1 METGLYYLQ
10 SRYYDPEMGRFIN
23 ADAYASTGQG
33 LLGNN
38 MFAYCSNNPVM
49 GFDPHGEFDLLG
61 AAAGFAEGFV
71 VKKPFAVTRKYLWTD
86 IYKIDVGTVSV
97 NKKHFRV
104 IRVFFTQPSNS
115 LDKWVRQI
123 GTYLSKPNSI
133 QLISHTDA
141 GFNEIMN
148 YYQN

>member
-1 METGLYYLQ
+1 MRMYLILAATLLALILVFWRGVIGYF
-10 SRYYDPEMGRFIN
+10 SK
-23 ADAYASTGQG
+23 YALDT
-33 LLGNN
+33 
-38 MFAYCSNNPVM
+38 
-49 GFDPHGEFDLLG
+49 
-61 AAAGFAEGFV
+61 EGFV

-104 IRVFFTQPSNS
+104 IRVFFTHPSNS